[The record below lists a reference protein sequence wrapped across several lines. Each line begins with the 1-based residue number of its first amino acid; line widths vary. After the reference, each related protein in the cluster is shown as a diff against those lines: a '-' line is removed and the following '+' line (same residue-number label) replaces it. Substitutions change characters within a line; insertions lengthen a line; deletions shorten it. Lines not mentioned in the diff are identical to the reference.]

1 MPIRILPPILAN
13 QIAAGEVVERP
24 SSVVKELVENSLD
37 AGADRVEIDIDKG
50 GSKLIRIRDNGSG
63 VAKDELVLA
72 LSRHATSKVAT
83 LDDLEGI
90 NSLGFRG
97 EALASISSVSR
108 LTFTSRTAAQ
118 SEAWQAQAEGREMN
132 VTLKPAAHPVG
143 TTVEVVDLFFNTP
156 ARRKFMRSEKTE
168 FAHIDELVRRIA
180 LSRFDATLV
189 LRHNGKVVRQ
199 YKAAHTVAEQERR
212 LAAVCGTPFMHHALA
227 IESEHSDIRLWGWL
241 VLPAGARP
249 QNDLQYTYVNGRMM
263 RDKLINHA
271 IRQAYD
277 ELLPTDRVAAYVLYI
292 ELDPHLVDVNVHPA
306 KHEVRFHQARL
317 VHDFIFQALFS
328 ALRREGG
335 GTCLPDAPLA
345 ETVVEL
351 PASSQIDYPGQAPRP
366 EWYESEH
373 RYRAPAQVQD
383 GSAARASNYQVPEPP
398 SPAAIRGMGSLL
410 TTLSLATASG
420 SDAITDTITDTI
432 PHDATT
438 HDAPPHVATRVMVG
452 STTGT
457 TALAPA
463 KRGERRALT
472 LVEQR
477 YLLLEQDN
485 QLALL
490 WLVRAERVLLRHWL
504 LETWGQGLA
513 AQPLLLPVSFKLP
526 KNLIELVSA
535 QERLL
540 KRMGLELKSG
550 GRDTMILTRVPAL
563 LRQTDLVRLLP
574 ELLQLI
580 ESGVELASQQ
590 QAEVLCQWL
599 VEQGI
604 SVEKV
609 YDFST
614 ANRLLTELVQHHADT
629 LIDKQMVRPL
639 SLATVLDD
647 FAKGDEPQERKHG

>member
-50 GSKLIRIRDNGSG
+50 GAKLIRIRDNGGG

-108 LTFTSRTAAQ
+108 LTFTSRTAEQ
-118 SEAWQAQAEGREMN
+118 SEAWQAQAEGREMS
-132 VTLKPAAHPVG
+132 VTVKPAAHPVG

-180 LSRFDATLV
+180 LSRFDVTLI

-199 YKAAHTVAEQERR
+199 YKAASTVAEQERR
-212 LAAVCGTPFMHHALA
+212 LAAVCGSPFMHHALA
-227 IESEHSDIRLWGWL
+227 VESEHSDVRLWGWL
-241 VLPAGARP
+241 ATPAGARP

-277 ELLPTDRVAAYVLYI
+277 ELLPAERFAAYVLYI
-292 ELDPHLVDVNVHPA
+292 ELDPRQVDVNVHPA

-317 VHDFIFQALFS
+317 IHDFIFQALFT
-328 ALRREGG
+328 ALRQPGAASDES
-335 GTCLPDAPLA
+335 DQPLA
-345 ETVVEL
+345 ETLVEL
-351 PASSQIDYPGQAPRP
+351 PVSAPIEYPGQAPRA
-366 EWYESEH
+366 EWYGAEH
-373 RYRAPAQVQD
+373 NYRAPAREVRE
-383 GSAARASNYQVPEPP
+383 GSCAGRPGHYQPPEPP
-398 SPAAIRGMGSLL
+398 SREAMRGMGALL
-410 TTLSLATASG
+410 TTLPTVQGTPLAEAET
-420 SDAITDTITDTI
+420 
-432 PHDATT
+432 
-438 HDAPPHVATRVMVG
+438 
-452 STTGT
+452 
-457 TALAPA
+457 APA
-463 KRGERRALT
+463 SVAAKAGAWRALT
-472 LVEQR
+472 LVEQA
-477 YLLLEQDN
+477 YLLLERDN
-485 QLALL
+485 RLALL
-490 WLVRAERVLLRHWL
+490 SLVRAERLLLRHWL

-526 KNLIELVSA
+526 KNLVALVET

-580 ESGVELASQQ
+580 ESGSDSDAGQ

-604 SVEKV
+604 SREKV
-609 YDFST
+609 YDFAT
-614 ANRLLTELVQHHADT
+614 ANRLLTELVADFSDQ
-629 LIDKQMVRPL
+629 LADVRMVRPL
-639 SLATVLDD
+639 SLASVLAE
-647 FAKGDEPQERKHG
+647 FADGH

>member
-50 GSKLIRIRDNGSG
+50 GAKLIRIRDNGCG
-63 VAKDELVLA
+63 VARDELVLA

-108 LTFTSRTAAQ
+108 LTFTSRTQEQ
-118 SEAWQAQAEGREMN
+118 SEAWQAQAEGREMS
-132 VTLKPAAHPVG
+132 VTVKPAAHPVG

-180 LSRFDATLV
+180 LSRFDVTLI

-199 YKAAHTVAEQERR
+199 YKAANTVPEQERR

-227 IESEHSDIRLWGWL
+227 VESEHSDVRLWGWL
-241 VLPAGARP
+241 ATPQGARP

-277 ELLPTDRVAAYVLYI
+277 ELLPADRFAAYVLYI
-292 ELDPHLVDVNVHPA
+292 ELDPRQVDVNVHPA

-317 VHDFIFQALFS
+317 IHDFIFQALFT
-328 ALRREGG
+328 ALRREGA
-335 GTCLPDAPLA
+335 GTATDEPLA
-345 ETVVEL
+345 ETLVEL
-351 PASSQIDYPGQAPRP
+351 PVSPQIEYPGQAPRP
-366 EWYESEH
+366 EWYGAEH
-373 RYRAPAQVQD
+373 NYRAPAQVREGGA
-383 GSAARASNYQVPEPP
+383 GSSGAGRAGSYQLPEPP
-398 SPAAIRGMGSLL
+398 SREAMRGMGALL
-410 TTLSLATASG
+410 TTLPIAESAQVATNAP
-420 SDAITDTITDTI
+420 A
-432 PHDATT
+432 
-438 HDAPPHVATRVMVG
+438 DAPRP
-452 STTGT
+452 
-457 TALAPA
+457 PA
-463 KRGERRALT
+463 QQGCRALT
-472 LVEQR
+472 LVEQA
-477 YLLLEQDN
+477 YLLMERDG

-490 WLVRAERVLLRHWL
+490 SLVRAERLLLRHWL

-526 KNLIELVSA
+526 KNLITLVEV

-574 ELLQLI
+574 ELLQII
-580 ESGVELASQQ
+580 EGGSDSDAGQ

-604 SVEKV
+604 SREKV

-614 ANRLLTELVQHHADT
+614 ASRLLTELVADHADQ
-629 LIDKQMVRPL
+629 LADVRMVRPL
-639 SLATVLDD
+639 SLATVLEE
-647 FAKGDEPQERKHG
+647 FKHGE

>member
-50 GSKLIRIRDNGSG
+50 GAKLIRIRDNGGG

-108 LTFTSRTAAQ
+108 LTFTSRTAEQ
-118 SEAWQAQAEGREMN
+118 SEAWQAQAEGREMS
-132 VTLKPAAHPVG
+132 VTVKPAAHPVG

-180 LSRFDATLV
+180 LSRFDVTLI

-199 YKAAHTVAEQERR
+199 YKAANTVAEQERR
-212 LAAVCGTPFMHHALA
+212 LAAVCGSPFMHHALA
-227 IESEHSDIRLWGWL
+227 VESEHSDVRLWGWL
-241 VLPAGARP
+241 ATPAGARP

-277 ELLPTDRVAAYVLYI
+277 ELLPPDRFAAYVLYI
-292 ELDPHLVDVNVHPA
+292 ELDPRQVDVNVHPA

-317 VHDFIFQALFS
+317 IHDFIFQALFT
-328 ALRREGG
+328 ALRQPGAASDES
-335 GTCLPDAPLA
+335 DQPLA
-345 ETVVEL
+345 ETLVEL
-351 PASSQIDYPGQAPRP
+351 PVSAPIEYPGQAPRA
-366 EWYESEH
+366 EWYGAEH
-373 RYRAPAQVQD
+373 NYRAPAREVRE
-383 GSAARASNYQVPEPP
+383 GSGAGRPGNYQPPEPP
-398 SPAAIRGMGSLL
+398 SREAMRGMGALL
-410 TTLSLATASG
+410 TTLPTVHDTPLAEAET
-420 SDAITDTITDTI
+420 
-432 PHDATT
+432 
-438 HDAPPHVATRVMVG
+438 
-452 STTGT
+452 
-457 TALAPA
+457 APA
-463 KRGERRALT
+463 ATVAAKAGAWRALT
-472 LVEQR
+472 LVEQA
-477 YLLLEQDN
+477 YLLLERDN
-485 QLALL
+485 RLALL
-490 WLVRAERVLLRHWL
+490 SLVRAERLLLRHWL

-526 KNLIELVSA
+526 KNLVALVET

-580 ESGVELASQQ
+580 ESGSDSDTGQ

-604 SVEKV
+604 SREKV
-609 YDFST
+609 YDFAT
-614 ANRLLTELVQHHADT
+614 ANRLLTELVADFSDQ
-629 LIDKQMVRPL
+629 LADVRMVRPL
-639 SLATVLDD
+639 SLASVLAE
-647 FAKGDEPQERKHG
+647 FADGH

>member
-37 AGADRVEIDIDKG
+37 AGADRIEIDIDKG
-50 GSKLIRIRDNGSG
+50 GAKLIRIRDNGGG
-63 VAKDELVLA
+63 VPRDELVLA

-108 LTFTSRTAAQ
+108 LTLTSRTAEQ
-118 SEAWQAQAEGREMN
+118 SEAWQAAAEGREMN
-132 VTLKPAAHPVG
+132 VTIKPAAHPVG

-180 LSRFDATLV
+180 LSRFDTTLI

-199 YKAAHTVAEQERR
+199 YKCANTVQEQERR

-227 IESEHSDIRLWGWL
+227 VESEHSDVRLWGWL
-241 VLPAGARP
+241 ATPAGARP

-277 ELLPTDRVAAYVLYI
+277 ELLPPDRFAAYVLYI
-292 ELDPHLVDVNVHPA
+292 ELDPRQVDVNVHPA

-317 VHDFIFQALFS
+317 IHDFIFQALFS
-328 ALRREGG
+328 ALHREAVVAD
-335 GTCLPDAPLA
+335 PVDAPLA
-345 ETVVEL
+345 GSEIEL
-351 PASSQIDYPGQAPRP
+351 PSAPKIEYPGQAPRP
-366 EWYESEH
+366 EWYGAEH
-373 RYRAPAQVQD
+373 SYRAPATTAPRSVSE
-383 GSAARASNYQVPEPP
+383 GGVTSGGGYQPPEPP
-398 SPAAIRGMGSLL
+398 SAEAMRGMGVLL
-410 TTLSLATASG
+410 TTL
-420 SDAITDTITDTI
+420 
-432 PHDATT
+432 P
-438 HDAPPHVATRVMVG
+438 VATDG
-452 STTGT
+452 P
-457 TALAPA
+457 APA
-463 KRGERRALT
+463 PQSVDKFLDAGGYRALT
-472 LVEQR
+472 LVEQA
-477 YLLLEQDN
+477 YLLLERQG
-485 QLALL
+485 QLFLL
-490 WLVRAERVLLRHWL
+490 SLVRAERLLLRHWL
-504 LETWGQGLA
+504 LDAWGQGLA

-526 KNLIELVSA
+526 KNLIALVEQ

-540 KRMGLELKSG
+540 KRVGLELKSG

-580 ESGVELASQQ
+580 DSGSDCDGEQLAQ
-590 QAEVLCQWL
+590 VVCQWL

-604 SVEKV
+604 SAEKI

-614 ANRLLTELVQHHADT
+614 ASRLLTELVADFSDQ
-629 LIDKQMVRPL
+629 LADIRMVRPL
-639 SLATVLDD
+639 SLATVLAE
-647 FAKGDEPQERKHG
+647 FAPDGGQGQ

>member
-37 AGADRVEIDIDKG
+37 AGADRIEIDIDKG
-50 GSKLIRIRDNGSG
+50 GAKLIRIRDNGSG

-108 LTFTSRTAAQ
+108 LTLTSRTAEQ
-118 SEAWQAQAEGREMN
+118 SEAWQAAAEGREMN
-132 VTLKPAAHPVG
+132 VTIKPAAHPVG

-180 LSRFDATLV
+180 LSRFDATLI

-199 YKAAHTVAEQERR
+199 YKAANTVQEQERR

-227 IESEHSDIRLWGWL
+227 VESEHSDVRLWGWL
-241 VLPAGARP
+241 ATPAGARP

-277 ELLPTDRVAAYVLYI
+277 ELLPPDRFAAYVLYI
-292 ELDPHLVDVNVHPA
+292 ELDPRQVDVNVHPA

-317 VHDFIFQALFS
+317 IHDFIFQALFG
-328 ALRREGG
+328 ALHREAVAAD
-335 GTCLPDAPLA
+335 PVDAPLA
-345 ETVVEL
+345 
-351 PASSQIDYPGQAPRP
+351 SSQVDLPSAPPIDYPGQAPRP
-366 EWYESEH
+366 EWYGAEH
-373 RYRAPAQVQD
+373 SYRAPAPSQPRSVSE
-383 GSAARASNYQVPEPP
+383 GGAVRAGGYQPPEPP
-398 SPAAIRGMGSLL
+398 RAEAMRGMGALL
-410 TTLSLATASG
+410 TTLPIAAEE
-420 SDAITDTITDTI
+420 
-432 PHDATT
+432 P
-438 HDAPPHVATRVMVG
+438 
-452 STTGT
+452 
-457 TALAPA
+457 APA
-463 KRGERRALT
+463 QGQGGKAMDTGGYRALT
-472 LVEQR
+472 LVEQA
-477 YLLLEQDN
+477 YLLMERQG

-490 WLVRAERVLLRHWL
+490 SLVRAERLLLRHWL
-504 LETWGQGLA
+504 LDAWGQGLA

-526 KNLIELVSA
+526 KNLIALVEQ

-540 KRMGLELKSG
+540 KRVGLELKSG

-580 ESGVELASQQ
+580 ESGSDSDGDQ
-590 QAEVLCQWL
+590 QAQVVCQWL

-604 SVEKV
+604 SAEKI

-614 ANRLLTELVQHHADT
+614 ASRLLTELVSDFSDQLADPR
-629 LIDKQMVRPL
+629 MVRPL
-639 SLATVLDD
+639 SLATVLAE
-647 FAKGDEPQERKHG
+647 FAPAGQGQ

>member
-50 GSKLIRIRDNGSG
+50 GAKLIRIRDNGGG

-108 LTFTSRTAAQ
+108 LTFTSRTAEQ
-118 SEAWQAQAEGREMN
+118 SEAWQAQAEGREMS
-132 VTLKPAAHPVG
+132 VTVKPAAHPVG

-180 LSRFDATLV
+180 LSRFDVTLI

-199 YKAAHTVAEQERR
+199 YKAANTVAEQERR
-212 LAAVCGTPFMHHALA
+212 LAAVCGSPFMHHALA
-227 IESEHSDIRLWGWL
+227 VESEHSDVRLWGWL
-241 VLPAGARP
+241 ATPAGARP

-277 ELLPTDRVAAYVLYI
+277 ELLPADRFAAYVLYI
-292 ELDPHLVDVNVHPA
+292 ELDPRQVDVNVHPA

-317 VHDFIFQALFS
+317 IHDFIFQALFT
-328 ALRREGG
+328 ALRQPGAASDES
-335 GTCLPDAPLA
+335 DQPLA
-345 ETVVEL
+345 ETLVEL
-351 PASSQIDYPGQAPRP
+351 PVSAPIEYPGQAPRA
-366 EWYESEH
+366 EWYGAEH
-373 RYRAPAQVQD
+373 NYRAPAREVRE
-383 GSAARASNYQVPEPP
+383 GSGAGRPGHYQPPESP
-398 SPAAIRGMGSLL
+398 SREAMRGMGALL
-410 TTLSLATASG
+410 TTLPTVQDTSLAEAET
-420 SDAITDTITDTI
+420 
-432 PHDATT
+432 
-438 HDAPPHVATRVMVG
+438 
-452 STTGT
+452 
-457 TALAPA
+457 APA
-463 KRGERRALT
+463 AAVAAKAGAWRALT
-472 LVEQR
+472 LVEQA
-477 YLLLEQDN
+477 YLLLERDN
-485 QLALL
+485 RLALL
-490 WLVRAERVLLRHWL
+490 SLVRAERLLLRHWL

-526 KNLIELVSA
+526 KNLVALVET

-580 ESGVELASQQ
+580 ESGSDSDAGQ

-604 SVEKV
+604 SREKV
-609 YDFST
+609 YDFAT
-614 ANRLLTELVQHHADT
+614 ANRLLTELVADFSDQ
-629 LIDKQMVRPL
+629 LADVRMVRPL
-639 SLATVLDD
+639 SLASVLAE
-647 FAKGDEPQERKHG
+647 FADGH